1 MKKDIILV
9 PFNMDAIYTLHVL
22 ENERD
27 VVVSGFFDNNEVL
40 AHKRYAGK
48 SIYPPFYRND
58 TEIII
63 CAHQLSTREALK
75 AQMADIGYLPEQIVI
90 LDSETLAQK
99 KSSVLEQVR
108 LADIARLKPLMAFV
122 ASHEVRK
129 KRMLKFL
136 QAPDEEHFFHRF
148 DAVQGSK
155 IPKSFFCAEKKQHI
169 ILRVL
174 TLYVTDKCSLRCK
187 YCAAGKQYY
196 EPREMKDVPFE
207 TMMKDYRRMLELVDW
222 IDTLELL
229 GGEPLLRRDL
239 DKIINGICQN
249 PMLST
254 KVGQLLI
261 VTNATIVPREAVL
274 RAMAQYENVIVQIS
288 NYCSASN
295 QINRLVEALERWG
308 IRYVVADFQ
317 GPGRGWT
324 KIMQIEQDRS
334 ELSTQALRAKREHG
348 CITQC
353 NSVKEGRFYLC
364 DLLVT
369 MHDIHAVPNE
379 QGMSVDIYD
388 ADAKE
393 KMARYLSY
401 DEPLPAA
408 CSWCSGCSPE
418 DWNVK
423 NIPAAEQIDHP
434 VAVRRF

>member
-1 MKKDIILV
+1 MSEIILT
-9 PFNMDAIYTLHVL
+9 PFNMNAVYAFHIL
-22 ENERD
+22 EKQSNIL
-27 VVVSGFFDNNEVL
+27 VSGFFDNNEIL
-40 AHKRYAGK
+40 EHKKYAGK
-48 SIYPPFYRND
+48 VIYHPFYRND
-58 TEIII
+58 TEILI
-63 CAHQLSTREALK
+63 CTSNSKTCEALK
-75 AQMADIGYLPEQIVI
+75 KQLIMIGYSKNQITI
-90 LDSETLAQK
+90 LKQENLISK
-99 KSSVLEQVR
+99 KSKVMGEIGLR
-108 LADIARLKPLMAFV
+108 DLAGLKPMMSFN
-122 ASHEVRK
+122 ASNEIRK

-136 QAPDEEHFFHRF
+136 QAPDEEHFYKIF
-148 DAVQGSK
+148 DSDQVT
-155 IPKSFFCAEKKQHI
+155 IPKSFVGVNEKRYI
-169 ILRVL
+169 ILKTL

-334 ELSTQALRAKREHG
+334 ELSTQALRSKREHG